1 MLGHPKKRTP
11 LIHCITNPISINQ
24 CANLILALSCRPI
37 MAEHPDEVCEISK
50 AADALL
56 FNIGNITDVRMTSI
70 TLSSKVAK
78 ALLIPSVFDAVGVGC
93 SSLRKK
99 FASELL
105 YDFSP
110 TVIKGNYSE
119 IKALSSGDYSV
130 RGVDGADDISISEI
144 SDIAV
149 KLAKKHGSIILAS
162 GKTDVICD
170 GNKLIYI
177 KNGCRKLGE
186 LTGTGCMLGAA
197 VACFIA
203 SEKNAD
209 SVARACAMLGICG
222 ELASNTSGQASFFI
236 SLMDNISSITNED
249 ILKSIKKEDFKIEK
263 D

>member
-1 MLGHPKKRTP
+1 MLERTEEKTP

-50 AADALL
+50 SADALL
-56 FNIGNITDVRMTSI
+56 FNIGNITDARMKSI
-70 TLSSKVAK
+70 TLASRVAK
-78 ALLIPSVFDAVGVGC
+78 KFSIPTVFDAVGIGC
-93 SSLRKK
+93 SSLRRR

-105 YDFSP
+105 SDFSP
-110 TVIKGNYSE
+110 AVIKGNYSE
-119 IKALSSGDYSV
+119 IKALSSGGYSV
-130 RGVDGADDISISEI
+130 RGVDADKKLSVSEISEI
-144 SDIAV
+144 SV
-149 KLAKKHGSIILAS
+149 KLSRRRGSIILAS
-162 GKTDVICD
+162 GDTDVICD

-177 KNGCRKLGE
+177 KNGCRRLGE

-222 ELASNTSGQASFFI
+222 ELASNTSGQASFFV

-249 ILKSIKKEDFKIEK
+249 ILKSIKKEEFKIEK